1 MIMEIDDMSFDEL
14 LIVAA
19 KSEVNAREVYE
30 YLANRSEN
38 FVVTDRFEF
47 LAGEEQKHEDFIRD
61 LYKKRNSGKD
71 LDVKK
76 DTPVPIP
83 FIKYDDQTDESEIIS
98 QAMEAEIASRDFYQ
112 DLAGKAQSLEGSGD
126 PEKLLRYLAGMEQNH
141 YEILKSERERM
152 LEFEEFDEYYP
163 AMHMGP

>member
-1 MIMEIDDMSFDEL
+1 MDVDEFDFDEL
-14 LIVAA
+14 LTIAA

-30 YLANRSEN
+30 YLSNRSDN

-47 LAGEEQKHEDFIRD
+47 LAGEEQKHEDFIRS
-61 LYKKRNSGKD
+61 LYQKRNSGQK
-71 LDVKK
+71 LDIKE

-112 DLAGKAQSLEGSGD
+112 DMADKAQSLKGEGD
-126 PEKLLRYLAGMEQNH
+126 PEKLLRYLSGMEQNH